1 MDLTRKEFLT
11 LVIGSA
17 AAAACGG
24 SSAPGPSGNCAA
36 NGSASTIA
44 QNTGHSLIVTKADIA
59 AGVDKTYDI
68 RGTDTSHTHSV
79 TITAADM
86 LALKNNMQGAET
98 STSGTSPTVGPHTHA
113 IQVVCL

>member
-17 AAAACGG
+17 AAACGG
-24 SSAPGPSGNCAA
+24 SMASSSGNCLA
-36 NGSASTIA
+36 NGSNSIIN

-68 RGTDTSHTHSV
+68 QGTDASHGHSV
-79 TITAADM
+79 TLTAADM
-86 LALKNNMQGAET
+86 QALKNNMQVAKT
-98 STSGTSPTVGPHTHA
+98 STVGGTPGHSHA

>member
-11 LVIGSA
+11 LVIGGA
-17 AAAACGG
+17 AVAACGG
-24 SSAPGPSGNCAA
+24 SSSGPSGNCTA
-36 NGSASTIA
+36 NGSNSIIS

-68 RGTDTSHTHSV
+68 RGTDASHTHSV

-86 LALKNNMQGAET
+86 LALKNNMQVAET
-98 STSGTSPTVGPHTHA
+98 STAGNAAGQPLHTHA

>member
-24 SSAPGPSGNCAA
+24 SSPGPSGNCAA
-36 NGSASTIA
+36 NGTNSIIS
-44 QNTGHSLIVTKADIA
+44 QNTGHSFIVTKADIA
-59 AGVDKTYDI
+59 AGVAKTYDI
-68 RGTDTSHTHSV
+68 QGTDASHTHSV
-79 TITAADM
+79 TLTAADM
-86 LALKNNMQGAET
+86 QALKNNMQVAET
-98 STSGTSPTVGPHTHA
+98 SSAGAAAGQSSHTHA

>member
-24 SSAPGPSGNCAA
+24 SSSPGPSGNCLA
-36 NGSASTIA
+36 NGSASII
-44 QNTGHSLIVTKADIA
+44 QNNTGHSLIVTKADIM

-86 LALKNNMQGAET
+86 LALQKNMQVGET
-98 STSGTSPTVGPHTHA
+98 STSGISPTVGAHTHA
-113 IQVVCL
+113 IQVVCQ